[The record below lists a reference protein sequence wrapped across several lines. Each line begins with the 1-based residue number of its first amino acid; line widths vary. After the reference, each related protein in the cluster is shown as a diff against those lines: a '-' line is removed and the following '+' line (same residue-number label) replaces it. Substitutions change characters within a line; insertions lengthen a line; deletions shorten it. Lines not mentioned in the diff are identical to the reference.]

1 MFIDDKNQEYF
12 TLKEIQIMQ
21 NKSIKKNTIYI
32 KLLRLEK
39 QGKIIPYKPSQNIK
53 AFKKYGKK
61 SINLY
66 PKEQILKYF
75 TTPSFLT
82 DYNLNKHFP
91 KYNLLELV
99 KNAITFEEFAIKI
112 YKNPIILPSKSYYFK
127 ILKKT
132 NPNYVLDL
140 DQYGLFKTL
149 NKDYIDNILFIF
161 NSKPREKRIHVR
173 CDKLSKKIKKRKQ
186 EKFLGGSFSKNN
198 TAKPTLKITLKY

>member
-21 NKSIKKNTIYI
+21 NKSTKKNTIYI

-39 QGKIIPYKPSQNIK
+39 QGKITPYKPSQNIK

-66 PKEQILKYF
+66 PKEEVLKYF
-75 TTPSFLT
+75 TTQSFLKS
-82 DYNLNKHFP
+82 YNPNEYFP

-132 NPNYVLDL
+132 NPDYVLDL
-140 DQYGLFKTL
+140 DKYGLFKTL
-149 NKDYIDNILFIF
+149 NKDYIDNILIIF
-161 NSKPREKRIHVR
+161 NAKPREKRMPIKH
-173 CDKLSKKIKKRKQ
+173 DKLNKKNKKGGTGGLFGWKLFKKI
-186 EKFLGGSFSKNN
+186 
-198 TAKPTLKITLKY
+198 T

>member
-21 NKSIKKNTIYI
+21 NKSTKKNAIYI

-39 QGKIIPYKPSQNIK
+39 QGKIIPYKLSQNIK

-75 TTPSFLT
+75 ITPGSLK
-82 DYNLNKHFP
+82 DYNPNKYFP

-127 ILKKT
+127 TLKKA

-149 NKDYIDNILFIF
+149 NKDYIDNILIIF
-161 NSKPREKRIHVR
+161 NAKPREKRIPIKW
-173 CDKLSKKIKKRKQ
+173 DKLSIKNKKKETR
-186 EKFLGGSFSKNN
+186 KFLGWKLFK
-198 TAKPTLKITLKY
+198 K

>member
-1 MFIDDKNQEYF
+1 MLIDDKNQEYF
-12 TLKEIQIMQ
+12 TLKEIQTMH
-21 NKSIKKNTIYI
+21 NKSTKKNTIYI
-32 KLLRLEK
+32 KLIRLEK

-75 TTPSFLT
+75 TTTNFLKSH
-82 DYNLNKHFP
+82 NPNKYFP

-149 NKDYIDNILFIF
+149 NKDYIDNILIIF
-161 NSKPREKRIHVR
+161 NSKPREKRVPIK
-173 CDKLSKKIKKRKQ
+173 CNKISKKNKEEETKKFFVW
-186 EKFLGGSFSKNN
+186 KFFK
-198 TAKPTLKITLKY
+198 K

>member
-12 TLKEIQIMQ
+12 TIKEIQIMQ
-21 NKSIKKNTIYI
+21 NKIIKKNNTIYI

-39 QGKIIPYKPSQNIK
+39 QGKIIPYKPSQNIE

-75 TTPSFLT
+75 KISSFLESY
-82 DYNLNKHFP
+82 DPNKYFP

-112 YKNPIILPSKSYYFK
+112 YKNPIILPSKAYYFK
-127 ILKKT
+127 ILKK
-132 NPNYVLDL
+132 
-140 DQYGLFKTL
+140 K
-149 NKDYIDNILFIF
+149 ILTM
-161 NSKPREKRIHVR
+161 S
-173 CDKLSKKIKKRKQ
+173 
-186 EKFLGGSFSKNN
+186 
-198 TAKPTLKITLKY
+198 

>member
-12 TLKEIQIMQ
+12 TFKEIQIMQ
-21 NKSIKKNTIYI
+21 NKSTKKNTIYI

-75 TTPSFLT
+75 ITPGSLKN
-82 DYNLNKHFP
+82 YNPNKYFP

-127 ILKKT
+127 ILKKA

-149 NKDYIDNILFIF
+149 NKDYIDNILIIF
-161 NSKPREKRIHVR
+161 NAKPREKRIPIKW
-173 CDKLSKKIKKRKQ
+173 DKLSIKNKKKETR
-186 EKFLGGSFSKNN
+186 KFLGWKLFK
-198 TAKPTLKITLKY
+198 K

>member
-1 MFIDDKNQEYF
+1 MLIDDKNQEYF

-39 QGKIIPYKPSQNIK
+39 QGKITPYKPSQNIK

-75 TTPSFLT
+75 ITPNFLKS
-82 DYNLNKHFP
+82 YNAIKYFP

-112 YKNPIILPSKSYYFK
+112 YKNPIILPGKSYYFK
-127 ILKKT
+127 ILKKI

-149 NKDYIDNILFIF
+149 NKDYIDNILIIF
-161 NSKPREKRIHVR
+161 NAKPREKRIPIKG
-173 CDKLSKKIKKRKQ
+173 DKLSRKNKKEETKKFFGWKLF
-186 EKFLGGSFSKNN
+186 KK
-198 TAKPTLKITLKY
+198 

>member
-1 MFIDDKNQEYF
+1 
-12 TLKEIQIMQ
+12 MQ
-21 NKSIKKNTIYI
+21 NNNIKNNTTYI
-32 KLLRLEK
+32 KLIRLEK

-75 TTPSFLT
+75 ITPSSLKS
-82 DYNLNKHFP
+82 YNTNTYFP
-91 KYNLLELV
+91 KYNLSELV

-149 NKDYIDNILFIF
+149 NKDYIENILTIF
-161 NSKPREKRIHVR
+161 NSKPREKRISIKG
-173 CDKLSKKIKKRKQ
+173 DKLNKKDKTKKFFAWKLF
-186 EKFLGGSFSKNN
+186 KK
-198 TAKPTLKITLKY
+198 